1 MSPNL
6 HTGLVS
12 SSVPLLATKL
22 KSFILKYVP
31 KVPKSNN
38 ELITYKTNENRNTV
52 LADF

>member
-1 MSPNL
+1 MEDESKPPHWL
-6 HTGLVS
+6 GIFKS

-38 ELITYKTNENRNTV
+38 ELIT
-52 LADF
+52 

>member
-1 MSPNL
+1 MVDESKPPHWL
-6 HTGLVS
+6 G
-12 SSVPLLATKL
+12 VPLKG
-22 KSFILKYVP
+22 FILKYVP